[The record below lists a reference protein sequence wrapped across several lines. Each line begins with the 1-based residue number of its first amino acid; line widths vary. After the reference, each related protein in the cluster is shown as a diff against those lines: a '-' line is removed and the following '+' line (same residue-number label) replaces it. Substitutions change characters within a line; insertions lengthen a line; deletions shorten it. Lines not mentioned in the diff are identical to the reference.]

1 MSSKILVV
9 DDEENI
15 RKLYTA
21 ELTAEGYE
29 VSSVDSGEAALDWVA
44 KEAPDLVVLDIKM
57 AERDG
62 LNILGSIKRDNRELP
77 VVLNSAYSIYKDD
90 FNSWLADA
98 YVVKSSDLDELKT
111 KIREILSI

>member
-1 MSSKILVV
+1 MSNKILVV

-15 RKLYTA
+15 RKLYTV
-21 ELTAEGYE
+21 ELTAEGYD

-44 KEAPDLVVLDIKM
+44 KESPDLVVLDIKM
-57 AERDG
+57 AEKDG
-62 LNILGSIKRDNRELP
+62 LDVLGSIKRDNRELP
-77 VVLNSAYSIYKDD
+77 VVLNSAYTIYKED

-98 YVVKSSDLDELKT
+98 YVIKSSDLDELKT